1 MTDQDSPQRRIRLRR
16 DEQQWE
22 FDRAIRDT
30 GRVYHFQPPG
40 GGRLPP
46 TVRMHSMISK
56 HIGRNAARLE
66 KLAAAEKAAGH
77 RLTAL
82 EFYYDAALAFANA
95 QHPVL
100 VNNDEKK
107 FLHGASIRCYDQ
119 VRELAPYP
127 IERLQIPFGDSQVS
141 GNLHLAPVEGPA
153 PLVFFI
159 PGCDMTK
166 EFVPHPL
173 YNWATQRGMHL
184 FCFDGPGQGECNIR
198 DLKLTLTN
206 YEEAAVTA
214 LDHLVERPE
223 IDAEQVGLYS
233 QSFGSYW
240 GVRFAASEPRLK
252 AAVFS
257 WASIADK
264 YHLFE
269 EESPRYKQ
277 LLAFMTGLPDEDA
290 LDDFIAQM
298 GLEDHMGRIDR
309 AEPVHRGGVRPAE
322 PARRGL
328 PAGRSRDRAARDLG
342 ARRPAPQRQ
351 PPGDQP
357 GGRTGLADGQPLD
370 GVRLDRRSARRSTV
384 GTGRADELARAR
396 REQRGRPGDT
406 AEARLAG
413 VTSPSGRRGRLT
425 GACTRRPR
433 RASRRS

>member
-1 MTDQDSPQRRIRLRR
+1 MSQQEPPRRIRLRR

-46 TVRMHSMISK
+46 TVRMHAMISK

-66 KLAAAEKAAGH
+66 RIAAAEKAAGH
-77 RLTAL
+77 HTTAL

-119 VRELAPYP
+119 VRELAPYT
-127 IERLQIPFGDSQVS
+127 IERLQIPFAGSQVS

-153 PLVFFI
+153 PLIFFI

-173 YNWATQRGMHL
+173 YNFAVQRGMHL
-184 FCFDGPGQGECNIR
+184 FAFDGPGQGECNIR

-214 LDHLVERPE
+214 LDHLVERDE
-223 IDAEQVGLYS
+223 VDADRLGLYS

-240 GVRFAASEPRLK
+240 GVRVAASEPRLK

-277 LLAFMTGLPDEDA
+277 LLAFMTGAADEDE
-290 LDDFIAQM
+290 LDRFVAQM
-298 GLEDHMGRIDR
+298 GLEDHMGRITAPSLFTVGEYDPRSPLDEVFPLVDR
-309 AEPVHRGGVRPAE
+309 VTAPHEVWVHADQHHNVNLRGINPGAAPVWQMDSHSTATDWIADRF
-322 PARRGL
+322 
-328 PAGRSRDRAARDLG
+328 AGR
-342 ARRPAPQRQ
+342 
-351 PPGDQP
+351 
-357 GGRTGLADGQPLD
+357 PLD
-370 GVRLDRRSARRSTV
+370 RDG
-384 GTGRADELARAR
+384 E
-396 REQRGRPGDT
+396 
-406 AEARLAG
+406 
-413 VTSPSGRRGRLT
+413 TSWLELT
-425 GACTRRPR
+425 GSSAEDPSTPR
-433 RASRRS
+433 KRAWQE